1 MILVSTPEFASNN
14 KKLRFV
20 KLKVQQAT
28 NGIKWIKIFR
38 NLKDD
43 FRIGGEV
50 ELEHILQYPKDYMLG
65 ENLRVL
71 LPYNERIY
79 KVQGTKIKPGIK
91 VKEREYLFK
100 GFQQKFT
107 YFTLLPECKKIATNN
122 ENELFP
128 LIAPKGLETITL
140 EIWSE
145 KISLEVE
152 QALFESEIVL
162 AQIGES
168 LYVLNADSPVLL
180 KIVRYN
186 TEKVLQNPYKMQYC
200 QKYKTNLVEDVMKAV
215 YATAGER
222 NDATLALIAMEN
234 CDGREKI
241 DPKQIVREGFAR
253 TNRISAF
260 INLFIGQSVSR
271 TTIINCILSLL
282 EQKGFLKRSWNKI
295 NLPCTYVNL
304 SIERISKFDFLPIF
318 SQIKGKEISYKL
330 YGNTEWQ
337 TIDRLLLNINKH
349 NAFLPQ
355 PSKRN
360 DMGILFKQF
369 VSETLTEILQHA
381 KEENEQVYFIID
393 ANLRKYWIKELQN
406 KKIDIDILPEIV
418 PDALKVPNLNI
429 IRINTSF
436 DTPKYGVIERDDVP
450 EGTSLYVDQKGMYY
464 STGEYSLNG
473 SETLQRYIL
482 EILTLGVKPVER
494 NYIAK
499 MIHYMCCNSSML
511 QEKNI
516 HMPYSMHMAKVIKSY
531 MTDIDAREFKES
543 DDELDVDIMKIEKK
557 DSIILL

>member
-1 MILVSTPEFASNN
+1 MILISTPEFASNN

-65 ENLRVL
+65 ANLRVL

-79 KVQGTKIKPGIK
+79 KVQGTKIKSGIK
-91 VKEREYLFK
+91 AKEREYLFK
-100 GFQQKFT
+100 GFQQKFS
-107 YFTLLPECKKIATNN
+107 YFTLLPECKKMETDNRK
-122 ENELFP
+122 ELFP

-162 AQIGES
+162 AQISES
-168 LYVLNADSPVLL
+168 SYILNADSPVLL
-180 KIVRYN
+180 KIVRCN
-186 TEKVLQNPYKMQYC
+186 IEKVLQNPYKMQYC

-222 NDATLALIAMEN
+222 NDATLALIAMKN

-271 TTIINCILSLL
+271 KTIINGILSLL

-318 SQIKGKEISYKL
+318 SKIKGKEISYKL

-337 TIDRLLLNINKH
+337 TIDRLLLNVDKH
-349 NAFLPQ
+349 NTFLPQ
-355 PSKRN
+355 PSK
-360 DMGILFKQF
+360 
-369 VSETLTEILQHA
+369 
-381 KEENEQVYFIID
+381 
-393 ANLRKYWIKELQN
+393 
-406 KKIDIDILPEIV
+406 KK
-418 PDALKVPNLNI
+418 
-429 IRINTSF
+429 
-436 DTPKYGVIERDDVP
+436 
-450 EGTSLYVDQKGMYY
+450 
-464 STGEYSLNG
+464 
-473 SETLQRYIL
+473 
-482 EILTLGVKPVER
+482 
-494 NYIAK
+494 
-499 MIHYMCCNSSML
+499 
-511 QEKNI
+511 
-516 HMPYSMHMAKVIKSY
+516 
-531 MTDIDAREFKES
+531 
-543 DDELDVDIMKIEKK
+543 
-557 DSIILL
+557 

>member
-1 MILVSTPEFASNN
+1 MVLISTPEFASNN
-14 KKLRFV
+14 KKSRFV

-38 NLKDD
+38 NLKED
-43 FRIGGEV
+43 FHIGGEV

-65 ENLRVL
+65 ANIRVL

-100 GFQQKFT
+100 GFQQKFP
-107 YFTLLPECKKIATNN
+107 YFRLLPECKRIAINN

-145 KISLEVE
+145 KISMEVE
-152 QALFESEIVL
+152 QALFESEIVI

-168 LYVLNADSPVLL
+168 SYVLHTDSPVLL

-186 TEKVLQNPYKMQYC
+186 IEKLLQNPYKMQYC

-271 TTIINCILSLL
+271 KTIINCILSLL
-282 EQKGFLKRSWNKI
+282 EQRGFLKRSWNKI

-304 SIERISKFDFLPIF
+304 SIERISKFDFLPII

-349 NAFLPQ
+349 NIFLPQ

-360 DMGILFKQF
+360 DMGIQFKQF
-369 VSETLTEILQHA
+369 VSETLTGILQYA
-381 KEENEQVYFIID
+381 KEQNEQVYFIID
-393 ANLRKYWIKELQN
+393 ASLRKHWIKELQN
-406 KKIDIDILPEIV
+406 NKIDIDTFPEIV
-418 PDALKVPNLNI
+418 PDVLKVPNLNI

-436 DTPKYGVIERDDVP
+436 DVPTYGAIECEDVLDC
-450 EGTSLYVDQKGMYY
+450 TSLYVDPKGMYY
-464 STGEYSLNG
+464 STGEYSFNG

-482 EILTLGVKPVER
+482 EILPLEV
-494 NYIAK
+494 
-499 MIHYMCCNSSML
+499 
-511 QEKNI
+511 
-516 HMPYSMHMAKVIKSY
+516 
-531 MTDIDAREFKES
+531 
-543 DDELDVDIMKIEKK
+543 
-557 DSIILL
+557 